1 MKAKKAALIIAYLL
15 IALGA
20 LAAISLIF
28 IPAEKRSDIILS
40 LCTELLGAALV
51 FVVLERFMGSDD
63 HPFDMARRSSA
74 VVVKNLGESVEELS
88 RTVDEKLYV
97 IDTYTHLEDQLTALI
112 ARRLKASKKLEVVII
127 LLDPR
132 SPLLE
137 LRAPC
142 LDLSLEQMRNR
153 VAQCLTK
160 FLRSRKKLPENRR
173 QQVTILAYRGILG
186 VAAIRFDETII
197 FAHYLRGEST
207 GNATWMDVRH
217 GQSLFDR
224 LAGHFDEIIKSDLVV
239 ELRDEDQV
247 HEMLKE
253 AVRRDDAWRSIPA
266 FPGGFLPRPS

>member
-1 MKAKKAALIIAYLL
+1 MKAKRAALIIAYLL
-15 IALGA
+15 IASGA
-20 LAAISLIF
+20 LAGISLIF
-28 IPAEKRSDIILS
+28 IPAEKRSDIVLS

-74 VVVKNLGESVEELS
+74 VVVKNLAESVEELGK
-88 RTVDEKLYV
+88 TVDEKLYL
-97 IDTYTHLEDQLTALI
+97 IDTYTHLEELLTALI
-112 ARRLKASKKLEVVII
+112 SRRLKASKKLKVVII

-142 LDLSLEQMRNR
+142 LDLSLEQMRSR

-160 FLRSRKKLPENRR
+160 FLRSRKKLPTNR
-173 QQVTILAYRGILG
+173 QNQVTILAYRGILG
-186 VAAIRFDETII
+186 VAALRFDETII

-224 LAGHFDEIIKSDLVV
+224 LAGHFDAIIKSDQVV
-239 ELRDEDQV
+239 ELRDENEVQELLD
-247 HEMLKE
+247 E
-253 AVRRDDAWRSIPA
+253 AIRRDQAWRAIPP
-266 FPGGFLPRPS
+266 FSGGSLPRPS